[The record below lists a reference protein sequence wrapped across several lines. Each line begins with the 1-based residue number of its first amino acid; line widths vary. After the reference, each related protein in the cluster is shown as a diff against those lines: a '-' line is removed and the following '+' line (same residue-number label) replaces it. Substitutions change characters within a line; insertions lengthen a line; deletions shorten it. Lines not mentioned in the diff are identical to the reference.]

1 MKQGSV
7 WLLYKTHL
15 SDAPALA
22 FASEEDALAVRDM
35 LNRDTC
41 EGDITAAVV
50 RPVHLIGGADD
61 E

>member
-1 MKQGSV
+1 MKQSSV

-22 FASEEDALAVRDM
+22 FESEEDAVAVRDVI
-35 LNRDTC
+35 NRERPGEDVYS
-41 EGDITAAVV
+41 AVV
-50 RPVHLIGGADD
+50 RSVHLIGGADD